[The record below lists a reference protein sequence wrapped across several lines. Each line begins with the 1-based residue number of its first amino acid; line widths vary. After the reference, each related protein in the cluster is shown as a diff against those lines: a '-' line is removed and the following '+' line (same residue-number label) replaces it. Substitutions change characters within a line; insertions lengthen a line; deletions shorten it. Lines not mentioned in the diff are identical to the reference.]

1 MSAIERGLRLFP
13 GSVASVIRRRPIFR
27 RRNRNVRRIPLQAP
41 APHVFPHGD
50 VPHKFINRMSV
61 RERASGSLCRSYSLK
76 NFLYRRTVPRTA
88 FVGSL
93 KLIQDSF
100 DLSHDPHH
108 LVLASS
114 TMESVPFASANGI
127 RNLFHFRIAL
137 SHPLTR
143 MVLTSSERASFAKM

>member
-1 MSAIERGLRLFP
+1 MSAIERSFGLFP

-27 RRNRNVRRIPLQAP
+27 GRNRNVRRISLQAP

-50 VPHKFINRMSV
+50 VPYEFINRVSV
-61 RERASGSLCRSYSLK
+61 RERASVSLCRSYSLK
-76 NFLYRRTVPRTA
+76 NFLYRGTVPRTA

-100 DLSHDPHH
+100 DLSHYPHH

-137 SHPLTR
+137 AHPLTR
-143 MVLTSSERASFAKM
+143 MVPTTFHR